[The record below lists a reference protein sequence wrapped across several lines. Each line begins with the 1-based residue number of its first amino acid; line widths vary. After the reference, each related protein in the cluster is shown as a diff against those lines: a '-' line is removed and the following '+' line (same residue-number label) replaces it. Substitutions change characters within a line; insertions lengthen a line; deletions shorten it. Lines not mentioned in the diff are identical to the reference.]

1 MILHLCGH
9 DRLYDLQ
16 SMATAFFPDRG
27 FGPDGMETAS
37 RAYEENGQ
45 LVCETVIECEGRTAQ
60 ARAQA
65 QAWTRVW
72 ARVRVRARVR
82 A

>member
-1 MILHLCGH
+1 MILHLYGH

-37 RAYEENGQ
+37 RAYEENG
-45 LVCETVIECEGRTAQ
+45 
-60 ARAQA
+60 
-65 QAWTRVW
+65 
-72 ARVRVRARVR
+72 
-82 A
+82 

>member
-1 MILHLCGH
+1 MILHLYGH

-45 LVCETVIECEGRTAQ
+45 LVCETVIECEGRTA
-60 ARAQA
+60 R
-65 QAWTRVW
+65 RGH
-72 ARVRVRARVR
+72 RRRPMRPMR
-82 A
+82 PGPL